1 MAAPD
6 VKAITREQWILEC
19 FPEWGEW
26 LIEDIEETAVR
37 PGTFALWWLGCT
49 GIWVKSEGGTNI
61 SIDMFSGNAKISHY
75 SWAENHKGENFQ
87 LGRMNGSNMIHQ
99 NPRNIPH
106 VIDPFRLR
114 SIDAFVV
121 THDHADHMDPYSTAG
136 ALAKPGIPFI
146 GPRFSAEKWRKW
158 GVPDDRIIQVKPG
171 DTVKIGDIELIAVD
185 SFDRTALITVPPAG
199 SIRGRFTDD
208 MDDRAV
214 NYIVRTPGGTL
225 YHSGDSHYSNYA
237 MKHGKMFPID
247 VATAPFGENPPGV
260 TDKMNASEVLRF
272 AEALNCKV
280 MIPIHHDLWPTFF
293 ADPEEIMLLYDFKK
307 DRMKYKF
314 QLYIW
319 QVGGKFIFPD
329 DRDGKRYMYPRG
341 FEDAFENEPNLPYKA
356 YF

>member
-1 MAAPD
+1 MAAPN
-6 VKAITREQWILEC
+6 VKEITREQWILEC

-26 LIEDIEETAVR
+26 LIEDIEETTVR
-37 PGTFALWWLGCT
+37 PGTFAMWWLGCT

-61 SIDMFSGNAKISHY
+61 SIDMFAGNAKVSHY
-75 SWAENHKGENFQ
+75 KWAENHKGENFK
-87 LGRMNGSNMIHQ
+87 
-99 NPRNIPH
+99 
-106 VIDPFRLR
+106 LR

-136 ALAKPGIPFI
+136 ALSKPGIPFI
-146 GPRFSAEKWRKW
+146 GPKFSAEKWKKW
-158 GVPDDRIIQVKPG
+158 GVPEDRIIQVKPG
-171 DTVKIGDIELIAVD
+171 DAVKIGDIGEISAALRH
-185 SFDRTALITVPPAG
+185 RTALITVPPLG
-199 SIRGRFTDD
+199 SIKGRFTDD

-237 MKHGKMFPID
+237 MKHGKMYPID

-293 ADPEEIMLLYDFKK
+293 ADPEEIMLLYEFKK

-314 QLYIW
+314 QIYIW

-329 DRDGKRYMYPRG
+329 DKDGKRYMYPRG
-341 FEDAFENEPNLPYKA
+341 FDDAFENEPNLPYKA